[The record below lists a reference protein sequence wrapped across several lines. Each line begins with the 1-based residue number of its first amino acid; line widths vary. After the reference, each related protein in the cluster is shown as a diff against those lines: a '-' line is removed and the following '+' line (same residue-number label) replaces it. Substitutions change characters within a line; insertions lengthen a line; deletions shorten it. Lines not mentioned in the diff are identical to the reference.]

1 MKHSLPVFD
10 LESLQEIEASSRR
23 RVEEE
28 PDDTEA
34 RLKLAW
40 CLLGRAFHEAGQDA
54 MRRYIFTKV
63 GKEIKEISEA
73 LPSAQSAEQLLKDC
87 LHQAMVVSELSLISD
102 EQKEAGTLR
111 AFVSMS
117 GGKQALQESHEES
130 QMISSEILHA
140 IFERFEDPNR
150 TPFYESTLFM
160 TENLV

>member
-54 MRRYIFTKV
+54 MRHFIVTNLTNIP
-63 GKEIKEISEA
+63 EL

-111 AFVSMS
+111 ALISMS
-117 GGKQALQESHEES
+117 GGKQALQESYEES
-130 QMISSEILHA
+130 QAISSEILHA